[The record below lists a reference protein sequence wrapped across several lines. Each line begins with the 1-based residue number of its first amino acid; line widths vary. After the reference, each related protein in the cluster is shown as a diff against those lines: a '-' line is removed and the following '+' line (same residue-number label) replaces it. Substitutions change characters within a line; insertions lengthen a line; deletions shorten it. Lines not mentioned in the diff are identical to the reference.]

1 MLLCRYAGIMKC
13 TGFEKSGGKVT
24 EVRGEFRP
32 LQAGEKP
39 PKVNT
44 PLQLGALPVI
54 APAFIAKH

>member
-1 MLLCRYAGIMKC
+1 MSRCRYAGIVTC

-39 PKVNT
+39 PKVST
-44 PLQLGALPVI
+44 PLQMGPCLSLQQ
-54 APAFIAKH
+54 K